1 MNEQTKNFAY
11 FPFQDRQIHILE
23 ALWLRNQ
30 GEIEMNGENPVFFD
44 FKNLSI
50 RSGVL
55 PVAPSFKGGKKIKDP
70 FFRYYH
76 KENMKQILYSKKMTN
91 AHFLFQMM
99 FSQLTQFNI
108 EDKEKGRIRVAIES
122 AEIES
127 YIKYNDK
134 KGILIDILLCV
145 KQTDPYSY
153 KYLWNKKL
161 AIEIKVTH
169 AVDPKKKRILLD
181 NNISTYEAP
190 VPNVIKKLIP
200 KAHEILK
207 NKKLRQKEI
216 DKLTKIYSKN
226 NWTLFGDFIVN
237 SKVEDENK
245 ENYLLLSQAEIEL
258 DKYKKRKKKL
268 SEEIQKY
275 EEHKLHLSEIIHNL
289 KKDLYTLKEKVEVN
303 QELLLASQENN
314 ELVSKLKQKEQ
325 QIEELKKENDILK
338 NNVNKLD
345 NESFLKWMKRK
356 IIKKIS

>member
-1 MNEQTKNFAY
+1 MNEQTKKFAY
-11 FPFQDRQIHILE
+11 FPVQDRQIHVLE

-30 GEIEMNGENPVFFD
+30 GIIEMNRENPAFFD
-44 FKNLSI
+44 FKNPSI

-55 PVAPSFKGGKKIKDP
+55 PVSPTFSGEKKIKDA
-70 FFRYYH
+70 FYRYYH
-76 KENMKQILYSKKMTN
+76 KEDMKQILYSKKMTT

-99 FSQLTQFNI
+99 FSQLNQFKI
-108 EDKEKGRIRVAIES
+108 EDKEKKEIRVAIES

-134 KGILIDILLCV
+134 KGILIDILLHI

-161 AIEIKVTH
+161 AIEVKVTH
-169 AVDPKKKRILLD
+169 AVDPKKRRILRD

-207 NKKLRQKEI
+207 NKMLRQKEI

-226 NWTLFGDFIVN
+226 SWTLFGDFIVN

-258 DKYKKRKKKL
+258 DKYKKKKREL
-268 SEEIQKY
+268 SEEIQKS
-275 EEHKLHLSEIIHNL
+275 EEYKLHLSKIIHKLN
-289 KKDLYTLKEKVEVN
+289 KDLYSLKEKVEVN
-303 QELLLASQENN
+303 QELLLASQRNN
-314 ELVSKLKQKEQ
+314 DLVLKLKQKEQ
-325 QIEELKKENDILK
+325 QIENLKKENDILK
-338 NNVNKLD
+338 NNLNKLHD
-345 NESFLKWMKRK
+345 ESFLKWIKRK
-356 IIKKIS
+356 IFK